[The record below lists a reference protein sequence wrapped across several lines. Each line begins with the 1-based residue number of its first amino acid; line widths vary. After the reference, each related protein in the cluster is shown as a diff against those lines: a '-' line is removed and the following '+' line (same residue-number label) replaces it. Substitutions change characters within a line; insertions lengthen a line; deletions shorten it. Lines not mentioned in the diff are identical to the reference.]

1 MFSVIKK
8 SQDNWTKNKQKI
20 KKHNQIIKPY
30 ESTVA
35 FENFLRKNRLL
46 SKQTNHIVDIGTGIG
61 SHLDYLS
68 KKNNHIEFTGID
80 YSSRLIEEAKKLK
93 RQNNINFLKINI
105 LKKNKNK
112 SISNCDGVICIQTF
126 CCFKNA
132 EDPIKF
138 ICNLKPKWI
147 AINSLFYDGPLDIQI
162 HIKDYEDA
170 ISENT
175 KMLLWVHT
183 SNYVMSGYTKEVSL
197 EDMVLLGKK
206 YNIPVVADLGSGSFL
221 DMSNFGVPTELPV
234 SDIVKKGPDI
244 TLFSGDKMLGGPQSG
259 IILSTNKLI
268 EVIKSNSIY
277 RTVRCDKITIALLDD
292 IIRSFKK
299 KGFLKSNLALRLLTK
314 SRKDLKLIAEE
325 IIQNIPSKIAI
336 SLGLIV
342 ENSMVE
348 AGSGSLPEKNIESIA
363 LKFKPKNISVNH
375 LAASFKRYSIPII
388 GYINKESFYIDLKAI
403 LPSQVPHIIN
413 AIKTL

>member
-1 MFSVIKK
+1 MFSIIKK

-35 FENFLRKNRLL
+35 FENFLRKNKLL

-80 YSSRLIEEAKKLK
+80 YSSRLLKEAKKLK

-162 HIKDYEDA
+162 HIKDYEDLNTNQGSDGDFNTFSIQE
-170 ISENT
+170 IS
-175 KMLLWVHT
+175 KVFRK
-183 SNYVMSGYTKEVSL
+183 YGY
-197 EDMVLLGKK
+197 
-206 YNIPVVADLGSGSFL
+206 
-221 DMSNFGVPTELPV
+221 
-234 SDIVKKGPDI
+234 
-244 TLFSGDKMLGGPQSG
+244 
-259 IILSTNKLI
+259 
-268 EVIKSNSIY
+268 
-277 RTVRCDKITIALLDD
+277 
-292 IIRSFKK
+292 
-299 KGFLKSNLALRLLTK
+299 NL
-314 SRKDLKLIAEE
+314 
-325 IIQNIPSKIAI
+325 
-336 SLGLIV
+336 
-342 ENSMVE
+342 
-348 AGSGSLPEKNIESIA
+348 
-363 LKFKPKNISVNH
+363 
-375 LAASFKRYSIPII
+375 
-388 GYINKESFYIDLKAI
+388 LKAI
-403 LPSQVPHIIN
+403 PFYSKKKLPKVKNRGRGSYTMRTELNKNTTFSGPVHLPWHFLLAKKIRD
-413 AIKTL
+413 